1 MSEILTLL
9 ASLLLTDLIE
19 PEPTAPT
26 SATAPATDDAQLHAP
41 TFLSHRSDDATA
53 LLDGVRSTL
62 DAELSET
69 DRRRLGRKVL
79 SETRVRVAAG
89 AFPQAGAFVVTV
101 NVPLRSKDP
110 AAAQRF
116 ISGVFTLAGD
126 GTLAA
131 IVEPPK
137 MQTRRFDLA
146 RMGDVDGDG
155 FDDLELAI
163 TGDGSDERRV
173 VTWK

>member
-1 MSEILTLL
+1 MFEILILL
-9 ASLLLTDLIE
+9 ASSWLT
-19 PEPTAPT
+19 EPTASE
-26 SATAPATDDAQLHAP
+26 SAAPETDDAKLHAP
-41 TFLSHRSDDATA
+41 TFLSARSDEATT
-53 LLDGVRSTL
+53 LLDGVRTTL
-62 DAELSET
+62 DAELSDT

-79 SETRVRVAAG
+79 SETRVRIAAG
-89 AFPQAGAFVVTV
+89 AFPQDGAFVVTV

-110 AAAQRF
+110 AAPQRF
-116 ISGVFTLAGD
+116 ISGVFTLGGA
-126 GTLAA
+126 GTLAS

-155 FDDLELAI
+155 LDDLELAI